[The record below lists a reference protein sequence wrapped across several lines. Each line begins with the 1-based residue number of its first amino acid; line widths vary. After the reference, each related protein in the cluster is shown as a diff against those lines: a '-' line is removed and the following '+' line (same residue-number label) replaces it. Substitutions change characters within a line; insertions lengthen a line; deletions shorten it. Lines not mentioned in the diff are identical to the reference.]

1 VCVWGGD
8 IKIHVGIPC
17 DELVDTIWP
26 VTEYIRGIVDL
37 EVHSVGDIAPH
48 VGHTVS
54 SQDVHISLVLMALVF
69 KDSSDR
75 VKCSRSVLSLVLVAL
90 VFKDSKV
97 IESSVPGPCCD
108 LFVQLIQSTLH
119 ALIVQ

>member
-1 VCVWGGD
+1 VS
-8 IKIHVGIPC
+8 GISHP
-17 DELVDTIWP
+17 TWATQFP
-26 VTEYIRGIVDL
+26 A
-37 EVHSVGDIAPH
+37 SPH
-48 VGHTVS
+48 FSCTHGPGF
-54 SQDVHISLVLMALVF
+54 QGQQ
-69 KDSSDR
+69 SDR

-90 VFKDSKV
+90 VFKDSIV